1 MGRPATQHEA
11 RKALIIQAALDCFAR
26 YGYEGTSNKLIAQA
40 AGLNSAA
47 LIYHYF
53 PSKEDLFRACLY
65 SFSIMDELK
74 VALEKET
81 DRPPEE
87 YLTLVATTYLQILRQ
102 PTLSK
107 LIPIMLGSLQ
117 SHPELVPLLTER
129 IETVIWLPVSRY
141 LDHQMELGVIRRM
154 SSGSTLQIFLGPLV
168 VRLISNIFLG
178 STSVLDADDDQL
190 FVKRLVTTFLEGC
203 KIENPSA

>member
-74 VALEKET
+74 VVLEKGT

-129 IETVIWLPVSRY
+129 IEAVIWLPVSKY

-178 STSVLDADDDQL
+178 STSVLDADDDSL
-190 FVKRLVTTFLEGC
+190 FVKRLVKTFLEGC